1 MIADIELQA
10 KSERRPPVRRGCRRG
25 RMGSQGPIPVAAA
38 RKTRFARTPAA
49 RVAAPK
55 SSVPAAGGASAS
67 QDEDFVMQLYFRDAT
82 RVALLTAEEEA
93 QLGRRARRGDPAA
106 RERLI
111 LANLRLVIR
120 IAFEYQGYGLPVAD
134 LISEGN
140 LGLMRAVE
148 LFNPDLGARLAPY
161 AAIWIKQR
169 VRRALSNQSRIVRLP
184 MNVVECAARVRAA
197 ESRLRSELG
206 REPTDAELAEDTDLV
221 RFVLH
226 RLREFAHQSYLPL
239 DAPASADDDAP
250 TLGETL
256 ADTRSAGPDEALFN
270 QEDGE
275 YLAQLLGTLTPRE
288 RQVLHLRFGLDHGGG
303 HSLEEVGGMLGVVRQ
318 RVQQIEAA
326 ALLKL
331 RKRAQMSELLA

>member
-1 MIADIELQA
+1 MPGGVLDKGLPPAG
-10 KSERRPPVRRGCRRG
+10 RP
-25 RMGSQGPIPVAAA
+25 
-38 RKTRFARTPAA
+38 
-49 RVAAPK
+49 
-55 SSVPAAGGASAS
+55 SAS
-67 QDEDFVMQLYFRDAT
+67 QDEDFVMQLYFRDASA
-82 RVALLTAEEEA
+82 VPLLTADEEV
-93 QLGRRARRGDPAA
+93 QLGRLSRRGDAAA

-148 LFNPDLGARLAPY
+148 LFNPELGSRLAPY
-161 AAIWIKQR
+161 AAAWIKQR
-169 VRRALSNQSRIVRLP
+169 IRRALSNQSRIVRLP

-206 REPTDAELAEDTDLV
+206 REPTDAELAEDTELV
-221 RFVLH
+221 HFVLH

-239 DAPASADDDAP
+239 DAPATAGADDEAP
-250 TLGETL
+250 TLAEAL
-256 ADTRSAGPDEALFN
+256 ADGRGITPDEALAS
-270 QEDGE
+270 QDDCD

-288 RQVLHLRFGLDHGGG
+288 QEVLHLRFGLDHGGG
-303 HSLEEVGGMLGVVRQ
+303 QSLEEVGGRLGVVRQ
-318 RVQQIEAA
+318 RVQQIESA

-331 RKRAQMSELLA
+331 RKRAQMSNFLSMRCSSSSFRETNRARPTSRLPRSWE

>member
-10 KSERRPPVRRGCRRG
+10 KAGPNHLRRRGARRCSVEPRQRG
-25 RMGSQGPIPVAAA
+25 HGQEVQKA
-38 RKTRFARTPAA
+38 R
-49 RVAAPK
+49 
-55 SSVPAAGGASAS
+55 PAAGTATGGEAKESPPATVGRSSAAH
-67 QDEDFVMQLYFRDAT
+67 DEDFVMQLYFRDASRT
-82 RVALLTAEEEA
+82 PLLTPEEEV

-106 RERLI
+106 QERLI

-161 AAIWIKQR
+161 AAAWIKQR
-169 VRRALSNQSRIVRLP
+169 IRRALSNQSRIVRLP
-184 MNVVECAARVRAA
+184 MNVVECAARVRVA

-221 RFVLH
+221 HFVLH

-239 DAPASADDDAP
+239 DAPVSADDDAP
-250 TLGETL
+250 PLAEAL
-256 ADTRSAGPDEALFN
+256 ADTRGTTPDKALAD
-270 QEDGE
+270 QDDRE
-275 YLAQLLGTLTPRE
+275 YLADLLGTLTPRE
-288 RQVLHLRFGLDHGGG
+288 QQVLHLRFGLDHGGG
-303 HSLEEVGGMLGVVRQ
+303 QSLEEVGDVLGVVRQ
-318 RVQQIEAA
+318 RVQQIEVA

-331 RKRAQMSELLA
+331 RKRAQMSELLG